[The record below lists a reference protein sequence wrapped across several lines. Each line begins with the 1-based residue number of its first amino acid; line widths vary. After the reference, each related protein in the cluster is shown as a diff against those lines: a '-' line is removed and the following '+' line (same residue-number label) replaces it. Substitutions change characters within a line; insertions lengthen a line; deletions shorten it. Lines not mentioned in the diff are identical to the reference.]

1 MKKKIFK
8 WMGIILLT
16 PILLLIL
23 IAALLYFPPFQN
35 FAAHKAAEY
44 ASEKYKMKVDIKKIH
59 LAFPLNLKVKGVEAI
74 SHKDTVLDVESLN
87 ISIQMLPLFEK
98 RIELDGAE
106 LIQAKVN
113 TLKLV
118 KGITIKG
125 QMGYFYIDS
134 HGINMDPQLAVISN
148 LKLNN
153 SKLSIC
159 ITDTTS
165 EKKKKKENRW
175 KIRMNKIDIGNS
187 QLLLQMPLSKM
198 NIALT
203 LGNAKIRKGFMDLHK
218 KAYLFHLIETENC
231 ALSYNMINQPK
242 KRKGLDFYHMNI
254 GNMNLRLDSIYYC
267 GKNMAA
273 TIRKFGMKEK
283 SGLEIKSLTGH
294 IKTDSKR
301 ISIPDITLTT
311 TNSFASIESYI
322 DWNSLL
328 PGKGGYMNINLSAQ
342 FGKNDIAL
350 LAGELPGSFTK
361 TYPDIPL
368 IIKMNLGG
376 NVNRMNLPGTQ
387 IRIPGVLN
395 LHADGFLLNVTDR
408 VKRSGS
414 LNFNAETQNTDFI
427 TESVD
432 STNSYKIPAGT
443 KLNGKASF
451 RGTQYF
457 TECNLNESEGTVYL
471 KGSYDM
477 QGDRYKAEVNINN
490 LQIHHFIPKDSLFQ
504 LTATIEMEGKGFNFY
519 NPHTSLNA
527 QAKISNIEYS
537 STSLKDIDLTANTAN
552 SQTIVILDSHDP
564 SLDMQVSLT
573 ASLKGKTV
581 LADLKTD
588 IRRINWHKMHLTEKP
603 VTTTGQLS
611 LNLQTDFNKIY
622 HVAGQTSRLKIVTAK
637 QTFSPKDL
645 YLVASTNKDSTFVTA
660 TSGDLSFSFHG
671 KENLWKIMQY
681 GKNFTDE
688 LMREVNNKFLDQNKL
703 KKYLPNLSVN
713 IKSGRDNPMSNWLA
727 MNGVTFKDFFMNI
740 DTSPQAGI
748 NGIAHLYKLKT
759 DSLTLD
765 TIRFSIAQDTAEVK
779 YQAQVC
785 NAPANKQFVFNA
797 LANGKIY
804 NKGADLNLQY
814 FDDKQEK
821 GVDMG
826 IKCEM
831 YDDGWTFYVMPEHPY
846 IAYTLFNINPD
857 QYIFVRKDGKIY
869 ANLNILDNEGMGIKI
884 HSNQLATTFQ
894 DVSIQFCKLNMQKIT
909 NILPYT
915 PSVTGTLDAEVKFQQ
930 VDKSDKFEAELAVK
944 NMTYENSPMGN
955 LSMSLLYLPSEKNEH
970 IVNVELKK
978 DNTKIA
984 EISGSYINN
993 KEGFLNG
1000 EVSFQHFP
1008 MNMVNGFI
1016 PDEMYG
1022 FKGDID
1028 GNIKIN
1034 GPMNKPNVN
1043 GEIQLDSVGLYSDI
1057 YGVNLRFT
1065 DDPVR
1070 IINSN
1075 LLFENFDVYA
1085 VGDNPFTLQGNL
1097 NFSKLDH
1104 IWMDLQMRARNYQ
1117 LLNSKRKYNSVLFGK
1132 VFANFNAT
1140 LKGSLDDLKMRGN
1153 LSILGNTDVTYIM
1166 KDTPLT
1172 VEDRLSDLVTF
1183 TSFDDSTNYVAPK
1196 IESKPIF
1203 KGLDMNLTLRIDQGT
1218 QMNVE
1223 LSPSR
1228 QSYINVEGGGNMTM
1242 RYTQQGDLK
1251 LNGRYTL
1258 NRGEMRYELPVIP
1271 LKTFT
1276 LGSGSYIEF
1285 TGDPYNP
1292 QLNLAATEKVKT
1304 TVMESDQPRTVAFE
1318 VGVAIS
1324 NTLKKMGLEFT
1335 LDAPE
1340 DVTIQNQ
1347 LAAMSGAERGKLAVT
1362 MLATGMYLAEGN
1374 SGKFNMNNA
1383 LNSFLENEIS
1393 NIAGSALKTVDI
1405 SVGMEDN
1412 TSSTT
1417 GKTSTDYSFRFAKRL
1432 WGNRLSVVIG
1442 GKVSSGNNV
1451 NEKEQ
1456 SFIDD
1461 VSLEYRLDTSGTRY
1475 IRLFHNKNYDSMLDG
1490 EITETGG
1497 GIVLRKKMT
1506 KFGELFIFRNKRRH
1520 SKTTEK
1526 RNGKGEKS
1534 VVKNPG
1540 NNDQENQLQYE

>member
-1 MKKKIFK
+1 MEKKIFK

-16 PILLLIL
+16 PVLLLIL

-35 FAAHKAAEY
+35 FAVHKAAEY
-44 ASEKYKMKVDIKKIH
+44 ASEKYKMKVDIKNIH

-74 SHKDTVLDVESLN
+74 SQKDTVLDVENLN
-87 ISIQMLPLFEK
+87 VSIQMLPLFEK
-98 RIELDGAE
+98 RVELDGAE
-106 LIQAKVN
+106 LIHAKVN

-118 KGITIKG
+118 KGMTIKG
-125 QMGYFYIDS
+125 HMGYFYIDS
-134 HGINMDPQLAVISN
+134 HGINLDPRLAVISN
-148 LKLNN
+148 MKLNN
-153 SKLSIC
+153 SSLSVC

-165 EKKKKKENRW
+165 EKEKKEENPW
-175 KIRMNKIDIGNS
+175 KIKINRVDIGNS
-187 QLLLQMPLSKM
+187 QLLLQMPLNKM
-198 NIALT
+198 DIALT

-218 KAYLFHLIETENC
+218 KAYSFHFIEAENS
-231 ALSYNMINQPK
+231 ALSYNMTNQPK
-242 KRKGLDFYHMNI
+242 IKKGLDFYHMNI
-254 GNMNLRLDSIYYC
+254 GNIHLRLDSIYYC

-273 TIRKFGMKEK
+273 TIRKFEMKEK

-301 ISIPDITLTT
+301 ISIPSITLTT
-311 TNSFASIESYI
+311 TNSFASTESYI

-328 PGKGGYMNINLSAQ
+328 PGKGGNMNINLSAQ
-342 FGKNDIAL
+342 LGKNDIAL
-350 LAGELPGSFTK
+350 LAGNLPETFTK
-361 TYPDIPL
+361 AYPDLPL
-368 IIKMNLGG
+368 IIKMNLKG
-376 NVNRMNLPGTQ
+376 NVNRMNFPGAQIRMPGT
-387 IRIPGVLN
+387 LS
-395 LHADGFLLNVTDR
+395 LHADGFLLNVMDS

-414 LNFNAETQNTDFI
+414 VKFNAETQNTDFI
-427 TESVD
+427 TEGLD
-432 STNSYKIPAGT
+432 STNSYKIPSGT
-443 KLNGKASF
+443 QLNGKVSF

-457 TECNLNESEGTVYL
+457 TECNLNESEGSAYL

-477 QGDRYKAEVNINN
+477 RGDKYKAEMDINN
-490 LQIHHFIPKDSLFQ
+490 LQIHHFMPKDSLFH
-504 LTATIEMEGKGFNFY
+504 LTATMEIEGKGLNFY
-519 NPHTSLNA
+519 NSNTSLNA
-527 QAKISNIEYS
+527 QAKVNNIEYG
-537 STSLKDIDLTANTAN
+537 STSLKDIELTANTAEG
-552 SQTIVILDSHDP
+552 QTHVILDSHDP
-564 SLDMQVSLT
+564 SLDMQASLT
-573 ASLKGKTV
+573 ASFKGKTL
-581 LADLKTD
+581 LADLNTD
-588 IRRINWHKMHLTEKP
+588 MKKINWYKMNLTEKP
-603 VTTTGQLS
+603 VATTGQLS
-611 LNLQTDFNKIY
+611 LSVQTDFNKIY
-622 HVAGQTSRLKIVTAK
+622 HITGQTSQLKIVTAK

-645 YLVASTNKDSTFVTA
+645 NLVASTNKDSTFATA
-660 TSGDLSFSFHG
+660 TSGDLSFNFHG

-681 GKNFTDE
+681 GKNFTNE
-688 LMREVNNKFLDQNKL
+688 LMKEVDNKFLDQNKL
-703 KKYLPNLSVN
+703 KKYLPNLSIN

-727 MNGVTFKDFFMNI
+727 MNGITFKDFSINI
-740 DTSPQAGI
+740 DTSPQTGI

-765 TIRFSIAQDTAEVK
+765 TIRFSIVQDTAEIK

-785 NAPANKQFVFNA
+785 NAPTNKQFVFNA
-797 LANGKIY
+797 LANGRIY
-804 NKGADLNLQY
+804 HKGADLNLQY

-831 YDDGWTFYVMPEHPY
+831 YDDGWTFYVTPEHPY
-846 IAYTLFNINPD
+846 IAYTLFNVNPD

-884 HSNQLATTFQ
+884 HSDPLTTTFQ
-894 DVSIQFCKLNMQKIT
+894 NVSVQFCKLNMQAIT
-909 NILPYT
+909 SMIPYT
-915 PSVTGTLDAEVKFQQ
+915 PSITGTLDAEVKFQQ
-930 VDKSDKFEAELAVK
+930 VNKSDKFEAEFAVK

-955 LSMSLLYLPSEKNEH
+955 LSLSLLYLPSEKNEH

-984 EISGSYINN
+984 ELSGSYINN
-993 KEGFLNG
+993 KEGILNG
-1000 EVSFQHFP
+1000 DVSFQHFP
-1008 MNMVNGFI
+1008 LNMVNGFI

-1022 FKGDID
+1022 FKGNID

-1034 GPMNKPNVN
+1034 GSMNEPNVN
-1043 GEIQLDSVGLYSDI
+1043 GEIQLDSVGLYSDV
-1057 YGVNLRFT
+1057 YGVNFKFT

-1085 VGDNPFTLQGNL
+1085 VGNNPFTLQGNL

-1117 LLNSKRKYNSVLFGK
+1117 LLDSKRKYNSILFGK
-1132 VFANFNAT
+1132 VFANFNGT
-1140 LKGSLDDLKMRGN
+1140 LKGSLDNLKMRGN
-1153 LSILGNTDVTYIM
+1153 LSILGNTDVNYIM

-1183 TSFDDSTNYVAPK
+1183 TSFDDSTNYAAPK
-1196 IESKPIF
+1196 TEPKPTF
-1203 KGLDMNLTLRIDQGT
+1203 TGLDMNLTLRIDQGT

-1223 LSPSR
+1223 LSSNR

-1242 RYTQQGDLK
+1242 KYTPQGDLK

-1304 TVMESDQPRTVAFE
+1304 TVTESDQPRTVAFE

-1340 DVTIQNQ
+1340 DATIQNQ
-1347 LAAMSGAERGKLAVT
+1347 LAAMSEAEKGKLAVT

-1374 SGKFNMNNA
+1374 GGKFNMNNA

-1412 TSSTT
+1412 TSST

-1442 GKVSSGNNV
+1442 GKVSSGNNA

-1520 SKTTEK
+1520 SKATEERTGK
-1526 RNGKGEKS
+1526 RKKAI
-1534 VVKNPG
+1534 VKNSG
-1540 NNDQENQLQYE
+1540 NNDQEN